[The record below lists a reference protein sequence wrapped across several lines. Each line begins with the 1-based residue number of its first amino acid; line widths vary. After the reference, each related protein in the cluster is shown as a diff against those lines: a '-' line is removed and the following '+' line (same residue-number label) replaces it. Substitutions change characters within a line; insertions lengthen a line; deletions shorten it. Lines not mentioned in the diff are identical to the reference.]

1 MSNLSGRSV
10 IGTGRLPL
18 YLRSDCVL
26 QLDPMNIIEKIRDT
40 ETKLRAQTD
49 PVKVLESWTMLGR
62 LLSRMPVDQG
72 ELKRITEERD
82 AIGLDVM
89 ISKLEDPDAFKP
101 KEEPLPEF
109 PQSELNEALRV
120 FRHRLKFKK
129 LDDESKITQRDLTMG
144 KSANIDSIQ
153 PPGPSE
159 FDPRIWK
166 VLVKA
171 GLLVEEGRGFYHE
184 PRDKPQL
191 RK

>member
-1 MSNLSGRSV
+1 
-10 IGTGRLPL
+10 
-18 YLRSDCVL
+18 
-26 QLDPMNIIEKIRDT
+26 MNIIEKIRDT
-40 ETKLRAQTD
+40 ETKLRAQSD
-49 PVKVLESWTMLGR
+49 PVKQLESWTMLGR
-62 LLSRMPVDQG
+62 LLGRMPVDQA

-89 ISKLEDPDAFKP
+89 ISKLEDPDAFKT

-129 LDDESKITQRDLTMG
+129 LDDESKISQRDVTTG

-171 GLLVEEGRGFYHE
+171 GLLVDAGSGFYHE
-184 PRDKPQL
+184 PREKPKL

>member
-1 MSNLSGRSV
+1 
-10 IGTGRLPL
+10 
-18 YLRSDCVL
+18 
-26 QLDPMNIIEKIRDT
+26 MNIIEKIRDT
-40 ETKLRAQTD
+40 ETTLRAQTD
-49 PVKVLESWTMLGR
+49 PVKQLESWTMLGR
-62 LLSRMPVDQG
+62 LLGRMPVDKA
-72 ELKRITEERD
+72 ELARIVEERD

-101 KEEPLPEF
+101 KSEPLPEYT
-109 PQSELNEALRV
+109 QNELNEALRA

-129 LDDESKITQRDLTMG
+129 LDDESKISQRDVTTG

-166 VLVKA
+166 VLVQK
-171 GLLVEEGRGFYHE
+171 GLLVDAEHGFYHE
-184 PRDKPQL
+184 PKEKPKL